1 MGNSTPNTRNPGE
14 DEGEVHVAIDPRGVI
29 LDLPEEACVASLLR
43 TRGLPGDRTR
53 GLPGDLVA
61 ARPPAHTRAPRPRL
75 APSFWHRLRF
85 GATKPAAD

>member
-1 MGNSTPNTRNPGE
+1 MGNSTPNTRNSGE
-14 DEGEVHVAIDPRGVI
+14 DEGEIHVAIDPRGVI

-43 TRGLPGDRTR
+43 AR

-61 ARPPAHTRAPRPRL
+61 ARPPLARARAPRPRL

-85 GATKPAAD
+85 GGTRPGAD